1 MSRKTIFLI
10 IYGLAMLFVTV
21 FAFLDIEGT
30 LLAKLAVV
38 IVFGFMFF
46 FFLGSIWL
54 VWERDEARRA
64 RLQESRG
71 DSG

>member
-30 LLAKLAVV
+30 LLVKLAVV
-38 IVFGFMFF
+38 ILFGFLLFF
-46 FFLGSIWL
+46 CLGSIWL

-64 RLQESRG
+64 QLRESRG
-71 DSG
+71 ESG